1 MTKCKFCGESNPDT
15 SRFCARCGQP
25 LVESDN
31 SALTAALEAAQS
43 EFDRD
48 SMVTLDK
55 SRITYVCSVCG
66 SVNRIDQEKCS
77 RCGKPRPRNEYVNAL
92 KRIKQSEQM
101 REESETLVAPIPVTM
116 PEPPAERVH
125 EAPAESAPVVQ
136 QSAQIAANGQAV
148 AVAQPFVVV
157 PYVNPMQPL
166 WQYQPDQL
174 YRFEPYTEEE
184 LAAIRSRREM
194 EELNARIAANAPA
207 DDMLPPAQDVFAVPE
222 KKASS
227 RSRGVTAVALITLL
241 LTAALAVIMCILP
254 ALDTTKFTLVHYIAG
269 IVPVLGFTGAD
280 YVYST
285 GTDAIAPVCAIVFGV
300 LVSALLI
307 RSLVRIF
314 RGRAKRIGWILPT
327 LVFVA
332 YLATAIGVIAYEKGE
347 LSSDAI
353 STFVAEADVGLWSSL
368 ALSALVFIVGWFSP
382 KAE

>member
-194 EELNARIAANAPA
+194 EELNARIAADAANETPA
-207 DDMLPPAQDVFAVPE
+207 AQDVPYAAE
-222 KKASS
+222 KESK
-227 RSRGVTAVALITLL
+227 RSHRVTAVATITLL
-241 LTAALAVIMCILP
+241 LTAALAVIMCLLP
-254 ALDTTKFTLVHYIAG
+254 ALETSKFTLVHYIAG

>member
-116 PEPPAERVH
+116 PEPPQEQRQEV
-125 EAPAESAPVVQ
+125 PAETVVNPQ
-136 QSAQIAANGQAV
+136 PSQVAANGQAV
-148 AVAQPFVVV
+148 AIAQPFVVV

-194 EELNARIAANAPA
+194 EELNARIAADAANETPA
-207 DDMLPPAQDVFAVPE
+207 AQDVFAVPE

-241 LTAALAVIMCILP
+241 LTAALAVIMCLLP

>member
-43 EFDRD
+43 EFDKD

-92 KRIKQSEQM
+92 RRIKQSEQM

-116 PEPPAERVH
+116 PEPPQEQHRD
-125 EAPAESAPVVQ
+125 APAESATVQ
-136 QSAQIAANGQAV
+136 QPAQIAANGQAV
-148 AVAQPFVVV
+148 AIAQPFVVV

-174 YRFEPYTEEE
+174 YRFEPYTDEE
-184 LAAIRSRREM
+184 LAAIKSRREM
-194 EELNARIAANAPA
+194 EELNARIAASGTEEASSAP
-207 DDMLPPAQDVFAVPE
+207 DVPFVAE
-222 KKASS
+222 KKSG
-227 RSRGVTAVALITLL
+227 RSLRVTAVAVITLL
-241 LTAALAVIMCILP
+241 LTAALSVIMCLLP
-254 ALDTTKFTLVHYIAG
+254 ALETSKFTLIHYIAG
-269 IVPVLGFTGAD
+269 IAPVLGFTGAD
-280 YVYST
+280 YVYAT

-300 LVSALLI
+300 LVIALLI

-314 RGRAKRIGWILPT
+314 RGKAKRIGGILPT

-368 ALSALVFIVGWFSP
+368 VLSALVFVVGWFSP
-382 KAE
+382 KAA

>member
-43 EFDRD
+43 EFDKD

-92 KRIKQSEQM
+92 RRIKQSEQM

-116 PEPPAERVH
+116 PEPPAEQRQEV
-125 EAPAESAPVVQ
+125 PAESAPVQ
-136 QSAQIAANGQAV
+136 QPAQVMANGQAV
-148 AVAQPFVVV
+148 AIAQPFVVV

-194 EELNARIAANAPA
+194 DELNARIAANAPA
-207 DDMLPPAQDVFAVPE
+207 DEMLPPAQDVFAVPE

-241 LTAALAVIMCILP
+241 LTAALAVIMCLLP
-254 ALDTTKFTLVHYIAG
+254 ALETSKFTLVHYIAG

-300 LVSALLI
+300 LVIALLI

>member
-43 EFDRD
+43 EFDKD

-92 KRIKQSEQM
+92 RRIKQSEQM

-116 PEPPAERVH
+116 PEPPAEQRQ
-125 EAPAESAPVVQ
+125 EAPAESAPVQ
-136 QSAQIAANGQAV
+136 QPAQVMANGQAV
-148 AVAQPFVVV
+148 AIAQPFVVV

-194 EELNARIAANAPA
+194 DELNARIAANAPA

-269 IVPVLGFTGAD
+269 IAPVLGFDGEYA
-280 YVYST
+280 YHV
-285 GTDAIAPVCAIVFGV
+285 GTDAIAPVCAVVFAV
-300 LVSALLI
+300 LVIALLI
-307 RSLVRIF
+307 RSLVRVF
-314 RGRAKRIGWILPT
+314 KGKAKRKGWILNT
-327 LVFVA
+327 LLLIA
-332 YLATAIGVIAYEKGE
+332 YLGTALGVVAYEKGE
-347 LSSDAI
+347 ISSDAL
-353 STFVAEADVGLWSSL
+353 STFIAEADVGLWSSL
-368 ALSALVFIVGWFSP
+368 ALSVLVFVLGFISP

>member
-43 EFDRD
+43 EFDKD

-92 KRIKQSEQM
+92 RRIKQSEQM
-101 REESETLVAPIPVTM
+101 KEDNETLVAPIPVTM
-116 PEPPAERVH
+116 PEPPVER
-125 EAPAESAPVVQ
+125 PAKIQPDNVPAQQPVQV
-136 QSAQIAANGQAV
+136 AAANGQAV
-148 AVAQPFVVV
+148 AIAQPFVVV

-184 LAAIRSRREM
+184 IAANRARREM
-194 EELNARIAANAPA
+194 EELNARIAAGAPA
-207 DDMLPPAQDVFAVPE
+207 EPVRADVQDPFTAPVRT
-222 KKASS
+222 SG
-227 RSRGVTAVALITLL
+227 RSRGITAVAVITLL
-241 LTAALAVIMCILP
+241 LTAALTVIMCLLP
-254 ALDTTKFTLVHYIAG
+254 ALETTKFTLVHYIAG
-269 IVPVLGFTGAD
+269 ITAVLGMDPGD
-280 YVYST
+280 YTYVTS
-285 GTDAIAPVCAIVFGV
+285 TDAIAPICAIIFAV
-300 LVSALLI
+300 LVIAVLI
-307 RSLVRIF
+307 RSVIRIF
-314 RGRAKRIGWILPT
+314 KGRAKRMGGILTT
-327 LVFVA
+327 LLLVA
-332 YLATAIGVIAYEKGE
+332 YLATALGVIAYEKGE
-347 LSSDAI
+347 ISGDAF
-353 STFVAEADVGLWSSL
+353 STFIAEADVGLWSSL
-368 ALSALVFIVGWFSP
+368 ALSVLIFVIGWLSP

>member
-43 EFDRD
+43 EFDKD

-116 PEPPAERVH
+116 PEPPQEQRQ
-125 EAPAESAPVVQ
+125 EAPAETVVNPQ
-136 QSAQIAANGQAV
+136 PAQVAANGQAV
-148 AVAQPFVVV
+148 AIAQPFVVV

-254 ALDTTKFTLVHYIAG
+254 ALETSKFTLVHYIAG
-269 IVPVLGFTGAD
+269 IAPVLGFDGVD
-280 YVYST
+280 YVYSA

-300 LVSALLI
+300 LVIALLI

-314 RGRAKRIGWILPT
+314 KGRAKRIGWILPT
-327 LVFVA
+327 LVFIA

-353 STFVAEADVGLWSSL
+353 STFIAEADVGLWSSL

>member
-116 PEPPAERVH
+116 PEPPQEQRQEV
-125 EAPAESAPVVQ
+125 PAETVVNPQ
-136 QSAQIAANGQAV
+136 PAQVAANGQAV
-148 AVAQPFVVV
+148 AIAQPFVVV

-194 EELNARIAANAPA
+194 EELNARIAADAANETPA
-207 DDMLPPAQDVFAVPE
+207 AQDVFAVPE

-269 IVPVLGFTGAD
+269 IAPVLGFDGEYA
-280 YVYST
+280 YHV

-300 LVSALLI
+300 LVIALLI

-314 RGRAKRIGWILPT
+314 KGRAKRIGWILPT

-332 YLATAIGVIAYEKGE
+332 YLATAIGAIAYEKGE

>member
-116 PEPPAERVH
+116 PEPPQEQRQEV
-125 EAPAESAPVVQ
+125 PAETVVNPQ
-136 QSAQIAANGQAV
+136 PAQVAANGQAV
-148 AVAQPFVVV
+148 AIAQPFVVV

-194 EELNARIAANAPA
+194 DELNARIAANAPA
-207 DDMLPPAQDVFAVPE
+207 DDMLPPAQAVFAVPRN
-222 KKASS
+222 KASS

-241 LTAALAVIMCILP
+241 LTAALAVIMCIFP
-254 ALDTTKFTLVHYIAG
+254 ALETSKFTLVHYIAG
-269 IVPVLGFTGAD
+269 IVPVLGFMGAD

-300 LVSALLI
+300 LVIALLI

-332 YLATAIGVIAYEKGE
+332 YLGTALGVVAYEKGE
-347 LSSDAI
+347 ISSDAL
-353 STFVAEADVGLWSSL
+353 STFIAEADVGLWSSL

>member
-116 PEPPAERVH
+116 PEPPQEQRQEV
-125 EAPAESAPVVQ
+125 PAETVVNPQ
-136 QSAQIAANGQAV
+136 PAQVAANGQAV
-148 AVAQPFVVV
+148 AIAQPFVVV

-300 LVSALLI
+300 LVIALLI

-314 RGRAKRIGWILPT
+314 KGRAKRIGWILPT

-332 YLATAIGVIAYEKGE
+332 YLATAIGVVAYEKGE

>member
-66 SVNRIDQEKCS
+66 SVSRIDQEKCS

-116 PEPPAERVH
+116 PEPPQEQRQEV
-125 EAPAESAPVVQ
+125 PAETVVNPQ
-136 QSAQIAANGQAV
+136 PAQVAANGQAV
-148 AVAQPFVVV
+148 AIAQPFVVV

-194 EELNARIAANAPA
+194 DELNARIAANAPA

-241 LTAALAVIMCILP
+241 LTAALAVIMCLLP
-254 ALDTTKFTLVHYIAG
+254 ALETSKFTLVHYIAG

-300 LVSALLI
+300 LVIALLI

-347 LSSDAI
+347 ISSDAI

>member
-194 EELNARIAANAPA
+194 DELNARIAANAPA

-241 LTAALAVIMCILP
+241 LTAALAVIMCLLP
-254 ALDTTKFTLVHYIAG
+254 ALETSKFTLVHYIAG

-300 LVSALLI
+300 LVIALLI

>member
-116 PEPPAERVH
+116 PEPPQEQRQEV
-125 EAPAESAPVVQ
+125 PAETVVNPQ
-136 QSAQIAANGQAV
+136 PAQVAANGQAV
-148 AVAQPFVVV
+148 AIAQPFVVV

-194 EELNARIAANAPA
+194 DELNARIAANAPA

-241 LTAALAVIMCILP
+241 LTAALAVIMCLLP
-254 ALDTTKFTLVHYIAG
+254 ALETSKFTLVHYIAG

-300 LVSALLI
+300 LVIALLI

-347 LSSDAI
+347 ISSDAI

>member
-43 EFDRD
+43 EFDKD

-92 KRIKQSEQM
+92 RRIKQSEQM

-116 PEPPAERVH
+116 PEPPAEQRQ
-125 EAPAESAPVVQ
+125 EAPAESAPVQ
-136 QSAQIAANGQAV
+136 QPAQVMANGQAV
-148 AVAQPFVVV
+148 AIAQPFVVV

-194 EELNARIAANAPA
+194 DELNARIAANAPA

-227 RSRGVTAVALITLL
+227 RSRYQIHFGALYRGYRSRSRIRRGIRLSRRHRRHRSGVR
-241 LTAALAVIMCILP
+241 C
-254 ALDTTKFTLVHYIAG
+254 
-269 IVPVLGFTGAD
+269 
-280 YVYST
+280 S
-285 GTDAIAPVCAIVFGV
+285 
-300 LVSALLI
+300 
-307 RSLVRIF
+307 F
-314 RGRAKRIGWILPT
+314 RYTRNS
-327 LVFVA
+327 VA
-332 YLATAIGVIAYEKGE
+332 YPQPCPRFQRKSQT
-347 LSSDAI
+347 
-353 STFVAEADVGLWSSL
+353 
-368 ALSALVFIVGWFSP
+368 
-382 KAE
+382 

>member
-1 MTKCKFCGESNPDT
+1 MTKCKFCGESNP
-15 SRFCARCGQP
+15 RCGQP

-43 EFDRD
+43 EFDKD

-92 KRIKQSEQM
+92 RRIKQSEQM
-101 REESETLVAPIPVTM
+101 REENETLVAPIPVTM
-116 PEPPAERVH
+116 PEPPAEQRQ
-125 EAPAESAPVVQ
+125 EAPAESAPVQ
-136 QSAQIAANGQAV
+136 QPAQVAANGQAV
-148 AVAQPFVVV
+148 AIAQPFVVV

-194 EELNARIAANAPA
+194 EELNARIAADAANETPA
-207 DDMLPPAQDVFAVPE
+207 AQDVPYAAE
-222 KKASS
+222 KKSK
-227 RSRGVTAVALITLL
+227 RSHRVTAVATITLL
-241 LTAALAVIMCILP
+241 LTAALAVIMCLLP
-254 ALDTTKFTLVHYIAG
+254 ALETSKFTLVHYIAG
-269 IVPVLGFTGAD
+269 IAPVLGFTGVD
-280 YVYST
+280 YVYSA

-300 LVSALLI
+300 LVIALLI

-314 RGRAKRIGWILPT
+314 KGRAKRIGWILPT
-327 LVFVA
+327 LVFIA

-347 LSSDAI
+347 LSFDAI
-353 STFVAEADVGLWSSL
+353 STFIAEADVGLWSSL

>member
-43 EFDRD
+43 EFDKD

-116 PEPPAERVH
+116 PEPPQEQRQEV
-125 EAPAESAPVVQ
+125 PAETVVNPQ
-136 QSAQIAANGQAV
+136 PAQVAANGQAV
-148 AVAQPFVVV
+148 AIAQPFVVV

-254 ALDTTKFTLVHYIAG
+254 ALETSKFTLVHYIAG

-300 LVSALLI
+300 LVIALLI

>member
-43 EFDRD
+43 EFDKD

-92 KRIKQSEQM
+92 RRIKQSEQM
-101 REESETLVAPIPVTM
+101 REENETLVAPIPVTM
-116 PEPPAERVH
+116 PEPPQEQRQ
-125 EAPAESAPVVQ
+125 EAPAETVVNPQ
-136 QSAQIAANGQAV
+136 PAQVAANGQAV
-148 AVAQPFVVV
+148 AIAQPFVVV

-254 ALDTTKFTLVHYIAG
+254 ALETSKFTLVHYIAG
-269 IVPVLGFTGAD
+269 IAPVLGFTGVD
-280 YVYST
+280 YVYSA
-285 GTDAIAPVCAIVFGV
+285 GTDAIAPVCAVVFAI
-300 LVSALLI
+300 LVIALLI
-307 RSLVRIF
+307 RSLVRVF
-314 RGRAKRIGWILPT
+314 KGKAKRKGWLLNT
-327 LVFVA
+327 LLLIA
-332 YLATAIGVIAYEKGE
+332 YLGTALGVVAYEKGE
-347 LSSDAI
+347 ISSDAL
-353 STFVAEADVGLWSSL
+353 STFIAEADVGLWSSL
-368 ALSALVFIVGWFSP
+368 ALSVLVFVLGFISP

>member
-116 PEPPAERVH
+116 PEPPQEQRQEV
-125 EAPAESAPVVQ
+125 PAETVVNPQ
-136 QSAQIAANGQAV
+136 PAQVAANGQAV
-148 AVAQPFVVV
+148 AIAQPFVVV

-241 LTAALAVIMCILP
+241 LTAALAVIMCLLP
-254 ALDTTKFTLVHYIAG
+254 ALETSKFTLVHYIAG

-300 LVSALLI
+300 LVIALLI

>member
-43 EFDRD
+43 EFDKD

-92 KRIKQSEQM
+92 RRIKQSEQM

-116 PEPPAERVH
+116 PEPPQEQHRD
-125 EAPAESAPVVQ
+125 APAESATVQ
-136 QSAQIAANGQAV
+136 QPAQIAANGQAV
-148 AVAQPFVVV
+148 AIAQPFVVV

-174 YRFEPYTEEE
+174 YRFEPYTDEE
-184 LAAIRSRREM
+184 LAAIKSRREM
-194 EELNARIAANAPA
+194 EELNARIAASGTEEASSAP
-207 DDMLPPAQDVFAVPE
+207 DVPFVAE
-222 KKASS
+222 KKSG
-227 RSRGVTAVALITLL
+227 RSLRVTAVAVITLL
-241 LTAALAVIMCILP
+241 LAAALSVIMCLRP
-254 ALDTTKFTLVHYIAG
+254 ALETSKFTLIHYIAG
-269 IVPVLGFTGAD
+269 IAPVLGFTGAD
-280 YVYST
+280 YVYAT
-285 GTDAIAPVCAIVFGV
+285 GTDAIAPVCV
-300 LVSALLI
+300 
-307 RSLVRIF
+307 F
-314 RGRAKRIGWILPT
+314 RGKAKRIGGILPT

-353 STFVAEADVGLWSSL
+353 STFVAEADAGLWSSL
-368 ALSALVFIVGWFSP
+368 VLSALVFIVGWFSP
-382 KAE
+382 KAA

>member
-116 PEPPAERVH
+116 PEPPQEQRQEV
-125 EAPAESAPVVQ
+125 PAETVVNPQ
-136 QSAQIAANGQAV
+136 PAQVAANGQAV
-148 AVAQPFVVV
+148 AIAQPFVVV

-300 LVSALLI
+300 LVIALLI

-353 STFVAEADVGLWSSL
+353 STFVAEADVGLWPSL

>member
-116 PEPPAERVH
+116 PEPPQEQRQEV
-125 EAPAESAPVVQ
+125 PAETVVNPQ
-136 QSAQIAANGQAV
+136 PSQVAANGQAV
-148 AVAQPFVVV
+148 AIAQPFVVV

-194 EELNARIAANAPA
+194 EELNARIAADAANETPA
-207 DDMLPPAQDVFAVPE
+207 AQDVFAVPE

-241 LTAALAVIMCILP
+241 LTAALAVIMCLLP

-300 LVSALLI
+300 LVIALLI
-307 RSLVRIF
+307 RSLVRVF
-314 RGRAKRIGWILPT
+314 KGKAKRKGWILNT
-327 LVFVA
+327 LLLIA

>member
-116 PEPPAERVH
+116 PEPPQEQRQEV
-125 EAPAESAPVVQ
+125 PAETVVNPQ
-136 QSAQIAANGQAV
+136 PAQVAANGQAV
-148 AVAQPFVVV
+148 AIAQPFVVV

-194 EELNARIAANAPA
+194 DELNARIAANAPA

-241 LTAALAVIMCILP
+241 LTAALTVIMCILP

-269 IVPVLGFTGAD
+269 IAPVLGFTGAD

>member
-116 PEPPAERVH
+116 PEPPQEQRQEV
-125 EAPAESAPVVQ
+125 PAETVVNPQ
-136 QSAQIAANGQAV
+136 PAQVAANGQAV
-148 AVAQPFVVV
+148 AIAQPFVVV

-194 EELNARIAANAPA
+194 DELNARIAANAPA

-227 RSRGVTAVALITLL
+227 RSRGVTAVALSTLL

-254 ALDTTKFTLVHYIAG
+254 ALETSKFTLVHYIAG

-300 LVSALLI
+300 LVIALLI